1 MKIMVVSLV
10 CVLLSSIVLAQDFD
24 EYLKERSLAYEEY
37 LKSKSENLRK
47 LAEDWE
53 IYSQVSSEDY
63 ERYVEYEQAEYEAYR
78 QQITARWGKKNFS
91 ADEAKRIVEY
101 SEDLQSRTDVNL
113 ETGEVKVEVLASLGE
128 SLDVVSRKL
137 KAAVKEFVE
146 LKLDVD
152 DYGLSE
158 DASVQEVI
166 ERILETVKRESE
178 IVETDEGEKQ
188 IVRLNVQL
196 AENHIST
203 RAAEFK
209 DIIHTNSQRFS
220 IDEPLIYAVIEQESA
235 FNPRARSSAPAY
247 GLMQLVPRSG
257 GREAFRHVHGRDLI
271 PLPLYLYLPENNVEL
286 GTGYLHKLM
295 TVTFAGVKNED
306 SRMLCAIA
314 AYNTGPGNVSKAIT
328 GNTSV
333 SKAIPLINAMT
344 YEKLYDRLRKKLPY
358 AETRDYIQSV
368 ISKREKYIR

>member
-10 CVLLSSIVLAQDFD
+10 CVLLSSTVVAQDFD
-24 EYLKERSLAYEEY
+24 EYLKERRLAYEEY
-37 LKSKSENLRK
+37 SKSKSENLRK

-78 QQITARWGKKNFS
+78 QQITARWGKKNFA

-101 SEDLQSRTDVNL
+101 SEDLQYRTDVNL

-128 SLDVVSRKL
+128 SLDVVSLKL
-137 KAAVKEFVE
+137 KAAVKEFVQ

-166 ERILETVKRESE
+166 ERILETVKKESE

>member
-1 MKIMVVSLV
+1 MVVSLV
-10 CVLLSSIVLAQDFD
+10 CVLLSSTVLAQDFD

-37 LKSKSENLRK
+37 SKSKSENLLK
-47 LAEDWE
+47 LTEDWE

-166 ERILETVKRESE
+166 ERILETVKKESE

>member
-10 CVLLSSIVLAQDFD
+10 CVLLSSTVLAQDFD

-37 LKSKSENLRK
+37 SKSKSENLLK

-137 KAAVKEFVE
+137 KAAVKECVE

-166 ERILETVKRESE
+166 ERILETVKKESE

>member
-10 CVLLSSIVLAQDFD
+10 CVLLSSTVLAQDFD

>member
-10 CVLLSSIVLAQDFD
+10 CVLLSSTVAAQNFD
-24 EYLKERSLAYEEY
+24 QYLKERNQAYEEY
-37 LKSKSENLRK
+37 SKARS
-47 LAEDWE
+47 EDWE
-53 IYSQVSSEDY
+53 KYRQVSIEDY
-63 ERYVEYEQAEYEAYR
+63 ERYLEYEQAEYEAYR
-78 QQITARWGKKNFS
+78 QRIIECWGKKNF
-91 ADEAKRIVEY
+91 AGDEAKRIVEY

-113 ETGEVKVEVLASLGE
+113 ETGAVKVEVLAGLGE
-128 SLDVVSRKL
+128 SLDAVSKKL
-137 KAAVKEFVE
+137 KASVKEFVG

-158 DASVQEVI
+158 DASVHEVI
-166 ERILETVKRESE
+166 ERILETVKKESE
-178 IVETDEGEKQ
+178 IVKTDEGEKQ

-196 AENHIST
+196 AEDHIST

-209 DIIHTNSQRFS
+209 DIIHANSQRFS

-257 GREAFRHVHGRDLI
+257 GREAFRHVHGRDRV
-271 PLPLYLYLPENNVEL
+271 PLPVYLYVPENNVEL
-286 GTGYLHKLM
+286 GAGYLHKLM

-314 AYNTGPGNVSKAIT
+314 AYNTGPGNVCRAIT
-328 GNTSV
+328 GGTSV
-333 SKAIPLINAMT
+333 SKAIPLINSMT
-344 YEKLYDRLRKKLPY
+344 YDKLYERLRKKLPY
-358 AETRDYIQSV
+358 AETRDYIQKV